1 MRVANEWANLSR
13 DDIVLPDPSSRKG
26 GLLSGL
32 LGLGYLYRPDLIERM
47 NAVLRDY
54 ILNDAYIALERK
66 KWGMFFV
73 LVSFFFLYVGWSG
86 LGR

>member
-1 MRVANEWANLSR
+1 MTPLLKIAV
-13 DDIVLPDPSSRKG
+13 
-26 GLLSGL
+26 GLLSGI
-32 LGLGYLYRPDLIERM
+32 LGLGYLYRPDLIERL

-66 KWGMFFV
+66 KWGMFFL

>member
-1 MRVANEWANLSR
+1 MSPLLKIAV
-13 DDIVLPDPSSRKG
+13 
-26 GLLSGL
+26 GLLCGL

-54 ILNDAYIALERK
+54 LLNDSYIALERR
-66 KWGMFFV
+66 KWG
-73 LVSFFFLYVGWSG
+73 LFFLLVAFLFLHMGWTA